1 MATLEKI
8 RSRAG
13 LLIFTLAFALLCFV
27 VGDFLTNSTSLFRQ
41 RQNVIGSVNGEEL
54 SREEFESSYRQ
65 LAEISKLQQRSN
77 NDDATLRAGAWEN
90 FKQRSLLNAEAEND
104 GLVVTAKELTD
115 ATIGNNPHMLLIRSG
130 LFTNQQGMFDK
141 NIVSRLIDDVNRDPN
156 TIQDLNQRNQ
166 FIERQ
171 QSKRNLWMY
180 MENTIKN
187 SLMSDK
193 IGAIL
198 ANAMSTP
205 KAEADFLA
213 SLSGKEYDAVVA
225 RKLYADVNDA
235 DVQPTEA
242 ELLAYYNKVKDYSF
256 KKEGYRNM
264 DILIIPIQPSAQ
276 DLKEGQDN
284 MDSLRAQ
291 LKNTTDEEQLRL
303 LFESASEKNYQYI
316 NVFIKPDNYDR
327 AFTEFAKNA
336 TAGTVSEVVTD
347 QSQKLYKVAKCLANP
362 VNRPDS
368 VRFSLIAIQ
377 EADSVASQRRADSVV
392 AAVRG
397 GADFAALAA
406 KLSKD
411 TRSADKGGDQGWIQE
426 GYVSLPKFDE
436 KTFGGKKGDVF
447 TVSNGPVCFVVKVT
461 DQTAPIKKAKIS
473 ILATRIEPSSATID
487 SLDRVANDFSVNNKT
502 AEEFVKSAAEKH
514 MTIRP
519 LQHLTK
525 GQPTTYVLPNS
536 RALIKWAFE
545 HKQGDVS
552 EVFTEVPEFYIVG
565 ALTEVVED
573 KDGILPFESVKN
585 EVTEAV
591 IKQKKADKLI
601 AELNGKALA
610 EVGTIDT
617 AKAVRFSSNYV
628 EKFGNETGLVGAIV
642 SAKMNELSKPVKGNS
657 SVFVFQKIAERDSQ
671 MPATDKAN
679 LDRTIQTSV
688 GRSLMEALEDKGDVE
703 DNSYNFF

>member
-1 MATLEKI
+1 M
-8 RSRAG
+8 
-13 LLIFTLAFALLCFV
+13 
-27 VGDFLTNSTSLFRQ
+27 
-41 RQNVIGSVNGEEL
+41 
-54 SREEFESSYRQ
+54 
-65 LAEISKLQQRSN
+65 
-77 NDDATLRAGAWEN
+77 
-90 FKQRSLLNAEAEND
+90 
-104 GLVVTAKELTD
+104 
-115 ATIGNNPHMLLIRSG
+115 
-130 LFTNQQGMFDK
+130 
-141 NIVSRLIDDVNRDPN
+141 
-156 TIQDLNQRNQ
+156 
-166 FIERQ
+166 
-171 QSKRNLWMY
+171 
-180 MENTIKN
+180 
-187 SLMSDK
+187 
-193 IGAIL
+193 
-198 ANAMSTP
+198 
-205 KAEADFLA
+205 
-213 SLSGKEYDAVVA
+213 
-225 RKLYADVNDA
+225 
-235 DVQPTEA
+235 
-242 ELLAYYNKVKDYSF
+242 
-256 KKEGYRNM
+256 
-264 DILIIPIQPSAQ
+264 
-276 DLKEGQDN
+276 
-284 MDSLRAQ
+284 
-291 LKNTTDEEQLRL
+291 
-303 LFESASEKNYQYI
+303 
-316 NVFIKPDNYDR
+316 
-327 AFTEFAKNA
+327 
-336 TAGTVSEVVTD
+336 
-347 QSQKLYKVAKCLANP
+347 
-362 VNRPDS
+362 
-368 VRFSLIAIQ
+368 
-377 EADSVASQRRADSVV
+377 
-392 AAVRG
+392 
-397 GADFAALAA
+397 
-406 KLSKD
+406 
-411 TRSADKGGDQGWIQE
+411 
-426 GYVSLPKFDE
+426 
-436 KTFGGKKGDVF
+436 
-447 TVSNGPVCFVVKVT
+447 
-461 DQTAPIKKAKIS
+461 
-473 ILATRIEPSSATID
+473 ATRIEPSSATID

-688 GRSLMEALEDKGDVE
+688 GRSLIEALEDKGDVE